1 MSCESVV
8 LLFAA
13 IIANAGETKQ
23 FLIKEFKMQ
32 KVKGSIIFPICTFL
46 YQPIAR
52 PTLVFFFFFNIFLI
66 GGPRAGLT

>member
-13 IIANAGETKQ
+13 IIASGGETKQ

-32 KVKGSIIFPICTFL
+32 KVKGSIIFPL
-46 YQPIAR
+46 
-52 PTLVFFFFFNIFLI
+52 
-66 GGPRAGLT
+66 GPVPPYGRRT